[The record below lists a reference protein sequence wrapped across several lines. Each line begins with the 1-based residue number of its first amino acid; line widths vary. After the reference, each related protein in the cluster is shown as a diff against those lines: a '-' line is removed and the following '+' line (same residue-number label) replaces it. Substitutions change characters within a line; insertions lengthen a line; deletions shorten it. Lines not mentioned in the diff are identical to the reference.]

1 MAYKDLFFDLDH
13 TLWDFELNSKETM
26 QELYINHHIAALG
39 ITDFDAFFNIY
50 TAHNHRLWDRY
61 SKGYIKQEELRWK
74 RIYLSLLDFKIANEQ
89 LSKEMS
95 LEFLQILPTKKK
107 LFPHT
112 IEILNYLKE
121 KDYKM
126 HLITNGFESVQMQ
139 KIKNANIAH
148 YFTEVITSEAS
159 NSLKPNKEIFEFAL
173 KTANATLSESIMIGD
188 NETADIQGGINIG
201 MDTVFVNHLNVAPTI
216 PATYTITHLKEL
228 ASLL

>member
-61 SKGYIKQEELRWK
+61 SKGFIKQEELRWK

-139 KIKNANIAH
+139 KIKNAEIAH
-148 YFTEVITSEAS
+148 YFTEVITSETS

-173 KTANATLSESIMIGD
+173 KTTNATLSESIMIGD

-228 ASLL
+228 EALL

>member
-26 QELYINHHIAALG
+26 QELYSTHHIAALG

-61 SKGYIKQEELRWK
+61 SKGFIKQEELRWK

-112 IEILNYLKE
+112 IEILNYLKD
-121 KDYKM
+121 KNYKM

-139 KIKNANIAH
+139 KIKNAEIAH
-148 YFTEVITSEAS
+148 YFTEVITSETS

-173 KTANATLSESIMIGD
+173 KTAKATLSESIMIGD
-188 NETADIQGGINIG
+188 NETADIQGGINVG

-228 ASLL
+228 EALL

>member
-26 QELYINHHIAALG
+26 QELYSNHHIAALG

-61 SKGYIKQEELRWK
+61 AKGFIKQEELRWK

-89 LSKEMS
+89 LSKDMS

-139 KIKNANIAH
+139 KIKNADIAH
-148 YFTEVITSEAS
+148 YFTEVITSETS

-173 KTANATLSESIMIGD
+173 KTTNATLSESIMIGD

-201 MDTVFVNHLNVAPTI
+201 MDTVFVNHLKVAPTL

-228 ASLL
+228 EALL

>member
-26 QELYINHHIAALG
+26 QELYSTHHIAALG

-61 SKGYIKQEELRWK
+61 SKGFIKQEELRWK

-112 IEILNYLKE
+112 IEILNYLQGKE
-121 KDYKM
+121 YKM

-139 KIKNANIAH
+139 KIKNAEIAH
-148 YFTEVITSEAS
+148 YFTEVITSETS

-173 KTANATLSESIMIGD
+173 KSSNAVLSESIMIGD

-201 MDTVFVNHLNVAPTI
+201 MDTVFVNHLKVAPTL

-228 ASLL
+228 EEIL